1 MERQYAAV
9 TGASHHLDEM
19 FPVLQFM
26 QLAEAGKAPY
36 SEMEAGS

>member
-1 MERQYAAV
+1 VERQYAAV

-19 FPVLQFM
+19 IPVLQFM

-36 SEMEAGS
+36 SEMEAG